1 MHPEDQ
7 SPETSQNLPSPPSGG
22 LVLPDQVLPP
32 NLFIV
37 PTLGPVLFPTLM
49 APVNIAI
56 HRYVETV
63 EEVIQRQRVLG
74 LIVTRGN
81 ELNADTPPE
90 ALHEVGVAVKVLK
103 RIRMPD
109 GSVNLLVHAVKR
121 FRAVRTLSSTP
132 HLVVEAQ
139 YLEDSIE
146 KDNELDALTRS
157 VISHVKKLSEV
168 NPFFTEEMRLAMI
181 NAPGPGTVA
190 DLVAFALTLKKDDA
204 QDFLQTT
211 NVKKRFEKLL
221 VHLRREQDVAD
232 LQKKIQGEVNSK
244 IDTIQREFFLREQM
258 KAIKKELG
266 LEEDGKEKSMRTF
279 RERIEAA
286 GMPEDVKKVAL
297 DELEKFE
304 TLNENSPEFNVS
316 RSYLE
321 MLCALPWSKRTDDQL
336 DLGIAER
343 VLDEDHYGL
352 EKVKQRIL
360 EFLAVRTL
368 NPDPKR
374 AKGSILCLVGPP
386 GVGKT
391 SIGKSIAR
399 TLGRNFYRFSLGG
412 MRDEAEI
419 KGHRRTYVGAMP
431 GKIVQA
437 LKRAGSK
444 NPVVMLD
451 EIDKLGSSYQGDPSS
466 ALLEVLDPE
475 QNSAFLDHYI
485 DVPFDLSEV
494 VFIATAN
501 TLATI
506 PEPLL
511 DRMEII
517 EIPGYTIE
525 EKETIAER
533 YVIPKVL
540 SETGIKP
547 GRLRIQKPALRQLLS
562 DYAREPGVRVLEQ
575 LLHRIARKAAVS
587 VVKEKNAQPFVVRE
601 GDLQGLLGPK
611 RYFNELAER
620 VLEPGV
626 VTGLAWTSSG
636 GDILFIEATDLPGS
650 GALKLTGKMGETMQ
664 ESANIAW
671 TYVKKRI
678 AEEKNLKQADFT
690 GRDVHL
696 HIPAGAIP
704 KDGPSAGVTMATAL
718 YSLLTGRKSRQRV
731 AMTGELSL
739 KGLVLPVGG
748 IKEKILA
755 AKRVGVTE
763 VILPKSNQKDLPEIP
778 KYALEGMRLYWV
790 SRLED
795 VFRIALEPVHAPII
809 EKTARNKKTRASELV
824 LKKKLK
830 KARGAHRLA

>member
-7 SPETSQNLPSPPSGG
+7 SSETTSNLPSPPSGG
-22 LVLPDQVLPP
+22 LVLPDQLLPP

-37 PTLGPVLFPTLM
+37 PTLGPVLYPTLM
-49 APVNIAI
+49 APVNVAI
-56 HRYVETV
+56 PRYVETV

-74 LIVTRGN
+74 LIVTRGS
-81 ELNADTPPE
+81 ELNAGSTPE

-121 FRAVRTLSSTP
+121 FRAVRVLSPTP

-139 YLEDSIE
+139 YLDDVVE

-190 DLVAFALTLKKDDA
+190 DLVAFALTLKKEDA
-204 QDFLQTT
+204 QDFLETSD
-211 NVKKRFEKLL
+211 VKRRFEKLL

-232 LQKKIQGEVNSK
+232 LQKKIQTDVNSK
-244 IDTIQREFFLREQM
+244 INTMQREFFLREQM

-266 LEEDGKEKSMRTF
+266 LEEDGKEKSLRTF
-279 RERIEAA
+279 RERIEAS

-297 DELEKFE
+297 EELDKFE

-321 MLCALPWSKRTDDQL
+321 MLCALPWSKRTEDQL
-336 DLGIAER
+336 DLGLAER

-374 AKGSILCLVGPP
+374 ARGSILCLVGPP

-391 SIGKSIAR
+391 SIGKSVAR

-431 GKIVQA
+431 GKILQA
-437 LKRAGSK
+437 LKRAGTK
-444 NPVVMLD
+444 NPVIMLD

-475 QNSAFLDHYI
+475 QNSSFLDHYL
-485 DVPFDLSEV
+485 DVPFDLSEC

-501 TLATI
+501 TLTTI

-511 DRMEII
+511 DRMEVI

-547 GRLRIQKPALRQLLS
+547 GRLRIQKAALRQMLS

-575 LLHRIARKAAVS
+575 LLNKIARRAAVS
-587 VVKEKNAQPFVVRE
+587 VVRDKSAHPFIVRE
-601 GDLQGLLGPK
+601 ADLQGLLGPK
-611 RYFNELAER
+611 RYFNELANR

-626 VTGLAWTSSG
+626 ITGLAWTAFG

-678 AEEKNLKQADFT
+678 SEEKNLKQTDFSA
-690 GRDVHL
+690 RDLHL

-718 YSLLTGRKSRQRV
+718 YSLLTGRKSRQRI

-763 VILPKSNQKDLPEIP
+763 IILPKANQKDLPEIP
-778 KYALEGMRLYWV
+778 KYALEGMRLHWV
-790 SRLED
+790 TRLED
-795 VFRIALEPVHAPII
+795 VFKIALEPVHMPIVD
-809 EKTARNKKTRASELV
+809 KPQRKKTRAIV
-824 LKKKLK
+824 LRKKHK
-830 KARGAHRLA
+830 KARSSHRLT